1 MSVVKSLLVQ
11 PSHKDSIPWL
21 TLFNAEPTQLEKL
34 NKEIRKHMSHLLDFR
49 VVLLSLDN
57 NLILDHFPEGTS
69 ENTTFTI
76 PYSNIIT
83 LISTSLTILME
94 GYEPNIL
101 IQPLQE
107 LLKDKDIVIPKQYK
121 TSTLMDLLTKIP
133 HQSRNT
139 KAFLDEYNVHGR
151 VLWLAIN
158 ALLGGSVA
166 DAWRDAFMLLQL
178 DNAVFTDKK
187 EIVVPILDLY
197 RFTELVQADLNS
209 MPTIPLM
216 DIPYDHSEN
225 YAFGWWL
232 NCNHDGVCLQDVVPS
247 DTIISFSPTMRV
259 YLFHS
264 LKMAAVFVNTISGG
278 PNTNTFDD
286 IMFADNEIWRQ
297 LLVIINPAY
306 HNEYQKKRKQE
317 HERPATP
324 EGEEEDNNQDTQEE
338 QGFTVL
344 KHIYFVINLVRYCFN
359 AYVEF
364 TSSQHIVIRVFL
376 WVLFLVIGHY
386 VVYSGFHFIW
396 KVLTILSRRTHPPRP
411 KTGKVD

>member
-1 MSVVKSLLVQ
+1 MSVVKSLLVN
-11 PSHKDSIPWL
+11 PSHKELIPWIPL
-21 TLFNAEPTQLEKL
+21 LHATPTQLEKL
-34 NKEIRKHMSHLLDFR
+34 TNEIRKHMSHLLNFR
-49 VVLLSLDN
+49 VILLSLDN

-69 ENTTFTI
+69 ENTTITI
-76 PYSNIIT
+76 PYSNIIAF
-83 LISTSLTILME
+83 ISTSLTILME

-107 LLKDKDIVIPKQYK
+107 LLKDKDIILPKHYK

-139 KAFLDEYNVHGR
+139 KGFLDEYNLHGR
-151 VLWLAIN
+151 VLWLVVNAI
-158 ALLGGSVA
+158 LGGSVT

-178 DNAVFTDKK
+178 DNAVFTEKK
-187 EIVVPILDLY
+187 DIVVPILDLY
-197 RFTELVQADLNS
+197 RFTELVEADLNS

-232 NCNHDGVCLQDVVPS
+232 NCDHNGACLQDVVPS
-247 DTIISFSPTMRV
+247 DTIVSFSPTMRV

-264 LKMAAVFVNTISGG
+264 LKMAAVLVNTISGG
-278 PNTNTFDD
+278 PNTNTFDE

-297 LLVIINPAY
+297 LLIITNPAY

-317 HERPATP
+317 HEQPARP
-324 EGEEEDNNQDTQEE
+324 EGEERDNQETEEE
-338 QGFTVL
+338 QEFIVL
-344 KHIYFVINLVRYCFN
+344 KPIYYVIDLIAYCFN
-359 AYVEF
+359 VYVGF
-364 TSSQHIVIRVFL
+364 TSSQHIIIRVFM
-376 WVLFLVIGHY
+376 WILFLVVGHY
-386 VVYSGFHFIW
+386 VVYTGFHLIW

>member
-1 MSVVKSLLVQ
+1 MSVVKSLLVN
-11 PSHKDSIPWL
+11 PSHKELIPWFPL
-21 TLFNAEPTQLEKL
+21 IHATPTQLEKL
-34 NKEIRKHMSHLLDFR
+34 TKEIRKHMSHLLDFR
-49 VVLLSLDN
+49 VILLSLN
-57 NLILDHFPEGTS
+57 NSLILDHFPKGTS
-69 ENTTFTI
+69 ENTTITI

-83 LISTSLTILME
+83 FISTSLTILME

-107 LLKDKDIVIPKQYK
+107 LLKDKDITIPKHYK

-139 KAFLDEYNVHGR
+139 KGFLDEYNLHGR
-151 VLWLAIN
+151 VLWSAVN

-166 DAWRDAFMLLQL
+166 DAWRDAFMLFQL
-178 DNAVFTDKK
+178 DNAVFTEKK
-187 EIVVPILDLY
+187 EINVPIVDLH
-197 RFTELVQADLNS
+197 RFTELVEADLNS

-232 NCNHDGVCLQDVVPS
+232 NCDHNGACLQDVIPS
-247 DTIISFSPTMRV
+247 DVIISFSPTMRV
-259 YLFHS
+259 YLFRS
-264 LKMAAVFVNTISGG
+264 LKMAAVLVNTISGG
-278 PNTNTFDD
+278 PNTNTFDE

-297 LLVIINPAY
+297 LLIITNPVY

-317 HERPATP
+317 HERPARP
-324 EGEEEDNNQDTQEE
+324 EGEERDNQETQEE
-338 QGFTVL
+338 EEFIIL
-344 KHIYFVINLVRYCFN
+344 KPIYYVTNLIAYCFN
-359 AYVEF
+359 VYVGF

-376 WVLFLVIGHY
+376 WILFLVVGHY
-386 VVYSGFHFIW
+386 VVYTGFHLIW